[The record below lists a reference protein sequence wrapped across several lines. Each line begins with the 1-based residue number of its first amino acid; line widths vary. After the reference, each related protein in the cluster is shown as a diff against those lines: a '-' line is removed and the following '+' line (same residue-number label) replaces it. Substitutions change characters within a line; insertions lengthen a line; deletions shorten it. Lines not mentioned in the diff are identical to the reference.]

1 MQKIWNCD
9 KGVITDI
16 EKSFKE
22 SELNDLTVGKQKVQ
36 VLL

>member
-9 KGVITDI
+9 MGVITDM
-16 EKSFKE
+16 EKFFKE
-22 SELNDLTVGKQKVQ
+22 SELNNLTVGKQKVQ